1 MSIDEKLKKI
11 EEYANQ
17 IEDENIG
24 VEEAMDLFEKAN
36 QLSKECYEQLSKVK
50 GRIFE
55 VTKEMDTFKE
65 KVTTKEFK

>member
-11 EEYANQ
+11 EEYASQ